1 MTKILAIANQKGG
14 VGKTTTAINL
24 SACLAASKKKTL
36 LVDMDPQGNATSGL
50 GIQKSSLKTTIYDCL
65 LSTDN
70 FDLNGVILP
79 TEIAELFLI
88 PSNIDL
94 IGAQVEL
101 VSLPKREFKLA
112 ETLSKTQNFDFI
124 IVDAPPSL
132 GLLTVNVL
140 CAAHSLI
147 IPIQCEYYALEGL
160 GLLISTIN
168 KVRKT
173 LNPKLFVEGILLT
186 MYDPRTNLSNEVV
199 RQIKEK
205 FQHLVFETIIH
216 RSVKISESPGFGKP
230 MILYDFKSLGS
241 QQYIKFCEEV
251 IKKNEKASLG

>member
-24 SACLAASKKKTL
+24 AACLAASSKKTL
-36 LVDMDPQGNATSGL
+36 LVDMDPQGNTTSGL
-50 GIQKSSLKTTIYDCL
+50 GIQKSSLKTTIYNCL
-65 LSTDN
+65 ISSDN
-70 FDLNGVILP
+70 VNLENTILKTVIDD
-79 TEIAELFLI
+79 LFLI

-101 VSLPKREFKLA
+101 INLPRREFRLA
-112 ETLSKTQNFDFI
+112 EVLSKISEFDFI

-140 CAAHSLI
+140 CSSHSLI

-160 GLLISTIN
+160 GLLINTIN

-173 LNPKLFVEGILLT
+173 LNPKLFIEGILLT
-186 MYDPRTNLSNEVV
+186 MFDQRTNLSNEIVQQV
-199 RQIKEK
+199 REK
-205 FQHLVFETIIH
+205 FKQLVFNTVIH
-216 RSVKISESPGFGKP
+216 RSVKISEAPGFGKP
-230 MILYDFKSLGS
+230 LILYDFKSLGA
-241 QQYIKFCEEV
+241 QQYIKLCDEV
-251 IKKNEKASLG
+251 IKRNEKASIG